1 MLIFTALSEYNK
13 TSPCGF
19 TLHCELVEQHGPV
32 GVGKASAWV
41 DGKCAATAELTF
53 VLTEAADNR

>member
-1 MLIFTALSEYNK
+1 MSIHPQADEFAK
-13 TSPCGF
+13 IV
-19 TLHCELVEQHGPV
+19 VEEGVPV
-32 GVGKASAWV
+32 VTTGAGKASAWV